1 LEALM
6 RGVTNQLVLRLWASF
21 LPLIVMALPVPANA
35 ADMMRMTVTGLVS
48 GFGDYFVAAD
58 RGYFAEE
65 NIDAQILQAGGNTA
79 TPALLSGDVQYSTS
93 ASIAIS
99 AILRGGELRI
109 VYVNNDRVPYQLW
122 TTVPAIQS
130 LADLKGKQ
138 VGVETRGDTHELAMR
153 QAFVA
158 ANVDPSTVVFT
169 PLANRSAIVA
179 SLMTGALAGAS
190 MVTDEVERLKSVP
203 NARLLFD
210 LQAIHLIAGGGVF
223 SESLLKE
230 NRPLAKRFMRAV
242 IKGHRRGQAVPD
254 DVIASVRKRN
264 ASLSSEEIR
273 AAMQAQRPLNTK
285 DGTISPEQQAQ
296 EITNR
301 SAVLGIPPEK
311 RRRPEEMFDFSL
323 LKEVNAELDTQG
335 WKP

>member
-1 LEALM
+1 MRRLAARAL
-6 RGVTNQLVLRLWASF
+6 RF
-21 LPLIVMALPVPANA
+21 LPLLALVFAGPAEA
-35 ADMMRMTVTGLVS
+35 ADTMKLTVTGLVS
-48 GFGDYFVAAD
+48 GFADYFIAVD

-65 NIDAQILQAGGNTA
+65 NIDAQIIQAGGNTA

-99 AILRGGELRI
+99 AILRGGELKI

-122 TTVPAIQS
+122 TTMPTIQS

-153 QAFVA
+153 QAFTSA
-158 ANVDPSTVVFT
+158 GIDPGTVVFT
-169 PLANRSAIVA
+169 PLSNRSAIVA
-179 SLMTGALAGAS
+179 SLMSGGLAAAS

-203 NARLLFD
+203 NARLLYD
-210 LQAIHLIAGGGVF
+210 LQQIHLIAGGGVF
-223 SESLLKE
+223 AERLLKE

-242 IKGHRRGQAVPD
+242 VKGHRRGQAVPD
-254 DVIASVRKRN
+254 DVVASVRKRN
-264 ASLSSEEIR
+264 PSLSVEDIR
-273 AAMQAQRPLNTK
+273 GAMRAQRPLNTK
-285 DGTISPEQQAQ
+285 DGTISPELQAQ
-296 EITNR
+296 EIANR
-301 SAVLGIPPEK
+301 STVLGIPPEK

-323 LKEVNAELDTQG
+323 LKEVNAELDAEG